1 MASATAKPAAT
12 VTAPKSTTPETTT
25 VPAIVSVEV
34 ALRATTAVTGVA
46 AFTDKLET
54 ADIGLTTVAGAI
66 VGVNVEEATR
76 DAVAERTLAAA
87 DISELVAA
95 SATVGRTV
103 SMAVVVSVLVAVSDA
118 DAPEAPS
125 YGTAAR
131 YPVPS
136 R

>member
-1 MASATAKPAAT
+1 LLDGPIDDTHVLLGAADVDRAGDCVATR
-12 VTAPKSTTPETTT
+12 
-25 VPAIVSVEV
+25 I
-34 ALRATTAVTGVA
+34 
-46 AFTDKLET
+46 
-54 ADIGLTTVAGAI
+54 ADFSYDQAGAI

>member
-1 MASATAKPAAT
+1 M
-12 VTAPKSTTPETTT
+12 
-25 VPAIVSVEV
+25 VSVET
-34 ALRATTAVTGVA
+34 ALRATAPVTSVA
-46 AFTDKLET
+46 ALAVRLEA
-54 ADIGLTTVAGAI
+54 ADRVTTVAGAI
-66 VGVNVEEATR
+66 VGVRVEEATR

-87 DISELVAA
+87 DVSELVAA

-118 DAPEAPS
+118 DAPKAPS